1 MRFKTVNNV
10 ITVAFIAVICC
21 LSFFAYNHFVNRYE
35 TTVYPRQYEEV
46 VSKAAEEFSVPEY
59 IIYAV
64 IRTESL
70 FKADAVSPK
79 DAVGLMQL
87 TPDTFNWLLSKTGEK
102 LTSDKLYDP
111 TTNISYGT
119 RFLSMLY
126 EEFGDWE
133 IVYAGY
139 NAGMNRVRKW
149 LLDPELSNGK
159 ELLQIPFKETREYVE
174 RVAETAEIYKRLYYS
189 K

>member
-1 MRFKTVNNV
+1 MRLKTINNI
-10 ITVAFIAVICC
+10 ITVAIIAVICC
-21 LSFFAYNHFVNRYE
+21 FAFFAYNHFVNRYE
-35 TTVYPRQYEEV
+35 TAVYPRQYQEEV
-46 VSKAAEEFSVPEY
+46 SRAAAEFSVPEY

-64 IRTESL
+64 IRTESS
-70 FKADAVSPK
+70 FKADAVSSK
-79 DAVGLMQL
+79 DAVGLMQV
-87 TPDTFNWLLSKTGEK
+87 TPDTFNWLLSKSGEK

-111 TTNISYGT
+111 MINISYGT

-126 EEFGDWE
+126 EEFGDWKT
-133 IVYAGY
+133 VYAGY

-159 ELLQIPFKETREYVE
+159 ELLEIPFKETLQYVE
-174 RVAETAEIYKRLYYS
+174 RVAEAAEIYKRLYYS